1 MQALT
6 GVSRLYVRNK
16 LHDKTL
22 KSQKYYTVIYCGFR
36 LHEMLFIVRS
46 KADTITTSQLI
57 CRTEPTSK
65 KWGK

>member
-36 LHEMLFIVRS
+36 LHEMLFNVRS
-46 KADTITTSQLI
+46 KADTITTKVS
-57 CRTEPTSK
+57 
-65 KWGK
+65 